1 MSRRKGG
8 SMGKLSIEERIENVL
23 DKLETSL
30 TDKERAVQLELLEL
44 LRSMQ

>member
-1 MSRRKGG
+1 
-8 SMGKLSIEERIENVL
+8 MGKLSIEERIENVL